1 MDIALEIY
9 NTVVSVIGTLPI
21 ELEFI
26 YGMCTLII
34 FVFLIMI
41 AAFPFVL
48 IYKVVN

>member
-9 NTVVSVIGTLPI
+9 NIVKSVIGTLPI

-26 YGMCTLII
+26 YGLAVII
-34 FVFLIMI
+34 VLVFLLMI
-41 AAFPFVL
+41 IAFPFVL